1 MFVIRNLVK
10 YHSTVTKL
18 IAYAPVEV
26 LTSQNV
32 IIHLKIPPN
41 SYRFFTQKS
50 TTNNQIN
57 ETKSTETK
65 TANTNP
71 TSNIGEYDTL
81 TEYQAYDMIHKL
93 SDNDRLSLSKAL
105 NNYESDKIKTK
116 FQGETCYGLQ
126 LP

>member
-10 YHSTVTKL
+10 YHSATKS
-18 IAYAPVEV
+18 IACAPVEV

-32 IIHLKIPPN
+32 IINLKIPPN
-41 SYRFFTQKS
+41 FYRFFTQKS
-50 TTNNQIN
+50 TSN
-57 ETKSTETK
+57 ETKI
-65 TANTNP
+65 ANTNP

-105 NNYESDKIKTK
+105 NNYESDKIKSK
-116 FQGETCYGLQ
+116 FQGETSCGPHEKYVAAKHSQ
-126 LP
+126 K